1 MDAEYRH
8 KHATLSGDR
17 FPIGS
22 KQDALDA
29 LRLRGHTKSKA
40 ERRAVIRKAARYA
53 PKAAA
58 AALKA
63 DQAKGLV

>member
-1 MDAEYRH
+1 MDQAYRE
-8 KHATLSGDR
+8 KHATLSGGR

-22 KQDALDA
+22 RQDALDA

-58 AALKA
+58 AAREA
-63 DQAKGLV
+63 DQKKGLI

>member
-1 MDAEYRH
+1 MDAAYRH
-8 KHATLSGDR
+8 KHAVLSDDR

-22 KQDALDA
+22 RQDALDA
-29 LRLRGHTKSKA
+29 LRLRGHTKNKA
-40 ERRAVIRKAARYA
+40 ERRKVIRAAAKYV

-58 AALKA
+58 SALKA